1 MAVTCLRC
9 AHPDSAGRNF
19 CSECDAPLPLTGEED
34 YFSTFGLARVLGL
47 DPGRLKAAYFDLSRR
62 LHPDVHVSDSPEVQ
76 EATLRRSAFLNDAY
90 QVLRDPVRRVRYLL
104 SLEGRQHAEGRTTT
118 TAANFEL
125 MEAIQDAKFHEA
137 PAVREAKLWKA
148 EAQVIALK
156 ETALRC
162 LDDLGRRWDALAM
175 PGESPAPREALQD
188 EMLNRLDEIAYADRL
203 LRAVEESRTPEASE
217 KGNRK

>member
-9 AHPDSAGRNF
+9 AHPDSGGRNF

-34 YFSTFGLARVLGL
+34 YFSIFGLARVLGP

-76 EATLRRSAFLNDAY
+76 DVTLRRSALLNDAY
-90 QVLRDPVRRVRYLL
+90 QALRDPVRRVRYLL
-104 SLEGRQHAEGRTTT
+104 TLEGRGNAGGRTTS
-118 TAANFEL
+118 TAENFEL
-125 MEAIQDAKFHEA
+125 MEAIQDAKLHEN
-137 PAVREAKLWKA
+137 PAVREANLREA
-148 EAQVIALK
+148 EEQVMALK

-162 LDDLGRRWDALAM
+162 LDDLGRRWDALAR
-175 PGESPAPREALQD
+175 PGESPAPREALLD
-188 EMLNRLDEIAYADRL
+188 EMVNRLDEIAYADRL

>member
-34 YFSTFGLARVLGL
+34 YFSILGLARVLGP
-47 DPGRLKAAYFDLSRR
+47 DPGRLKAAYFELSRR

-76 EATLRRSAFLNDAY
+76 DATLRRSALLNDAY

-104 SLEGRQHAEGRTTT
+104 SLEGRGNAEGRTTT

-125 MEAIQDAKFHEA
+125 METIQDAKLHED
-137 PAVREAKLWKA
+137 PAVRELKLREA
-148 EAQVIALK
+148 EAQVIVLK
-156 ETALRC
+156 ETALRF
-162 LDDLGRRWDALAM
+162 LDDLGRRWDALAR
-175 PGESPAPREALQD
+175 PDEPPAPRESLLD
-188 EMLNRLDEIAYADRL
+188 EMLNRLDEIAYAERL
-203 LRAVEESRTPEASE
+203 LREVEESRTPEASE